1 MPGLGCRWGTS
12 KTIVALYR
20 AYLLPHDPTIPK
32 VAGAAY
38 TLVGGRLTRHS
49 PYSGFRCGLNGW
61 ACTDPAVSARAQ
73 YASALYLPAVPTVL
87 CPVAGTRSGPAA
99 TPAAPH
105 VLDLERRIDRVG
117 IRPLQSADGYLWIGT
132 SNGLFRFEGLTFERY
147 RPDTGTLK
155 VDGVSALFAASDG
168 GLWIGYVFGGVSF
181 LKNGR
186 LTSYAP
192 VTLRSQE
199 GLPGSRST
207 FSQTPDGTIWVAA
220 VQGLARLE
228 HGRWLRV
235 GWDWQDSGNQIQ
247 SILVDRDGNFWVAA
261 YRDVQFLPRGG
272 THFQPAAARGA
283 FVRSISQA
291 TDCTIGAPTMVSSC
305 RLFGSLGET
314 IVDLFRESKSPDSGA
329 CSIVTVVWASEG
341 SALRA
346 PPLRCPSRVLELI
359 KP

>member
-20 AYLLPHDPTIPK
+20 AYLLPHETTIPK

-87 CPVAGTRSGPAA
+87 CPVAGTRSEPAG

-117 IRPLQSADGYLWIGT
+117 IRVSRQMAIFGSAQAMAFFASRASLSSGT
-132 SNGLFRFEGLTFERY
+132 GLT
-147 RPDTGTLK
+147 PVTLK
-155 VDGVSALFAASDG
+155 VDRISALLAASDG

-181 LKNGR
+181 LKMD
-186 LTSYAP
+186 
-192 VTLRSQE
+192 
-199 GLPGSRST
+199 GLPATPCDAAFPRGPSWKG

-247 SILVDRDGNFWVAA
+247 SILVDRDGNFWVTAH
-261 YRDVQFLPRGG
+261 RDVQFLPRGG
-272 THFQPAAARGA
+272 THFQPAA
-283 FVRSISQA
+283 
-291 TDCTIGAPTMVSSC
+291 P
-305 RLFGSLGET
+305 E
-314 IVDLFRESKSPDSGA
+314 
-329 CSIVTVVWASEG
+329 
-341 SALRA
+341 AL
-346 PPLRCPSRVLELI
+346 S
-359 KP
+359 